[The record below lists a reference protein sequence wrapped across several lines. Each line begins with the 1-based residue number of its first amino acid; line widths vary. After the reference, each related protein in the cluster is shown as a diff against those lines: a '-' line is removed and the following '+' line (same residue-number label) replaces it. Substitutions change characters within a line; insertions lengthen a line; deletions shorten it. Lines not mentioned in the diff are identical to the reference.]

1 MSPLSYGGSSGHL
14 RTYWGSRFK
23 VIWKESMWCMV
34 MIGNPLPQ
42 NGELPAAVGGRMLN
56 QVALE
61 SVQLFLEQARKSR

>member
-1 MSPLSYGGSSGHL
+1 
-14 RTYWGSRFK
+14 
-23 VIWKESMWCMV
+23 MWCMV